1 MKKPSGPL
9 DDVLVVDL
17 TRLLPGPVATM
28 MLRTLGA
35 RVIKVE
41 TTTAPDMLRFLPPH
55 NDGVNVAFAALNQ
68 GKESVVLDLNSEE
81 GASVLQRL
89 CSKADILLTSARR
102 PWMEARGLSF
112 ESLQERNEKL
122 IYCTL
127 GSYRAGS
134 EREQLGGHDINF
146 LAVSGL
152 ARLLGR
158 SAPVLPQVQLADLG
172 GAQYAV
178 ICLLAALLE
187 RGKTGRG
194 RELHLSLEEGCDP
207 YTHLARQLS
216 RYTPRLTSVGPLAG
230 ESPVYRYYR
239 CSDGKFIAVGAIEPK
254 FQDRLKEILPLPTS
268 HWPDDLF
275 FESAEEVHGE
285 LEELFGGET
294 RQHWVDFFAPHDVC
308 FSPVLEISEVE
319 RDEAP
324 LQAHFAAEETTLIS
338 SFGGETRS
346 VLAELGC
353 TDAEID
359 GWSEAGVVVCQ

>member
-9 DDVLVVDL
+9 NDVLVVDL

-41 TTTAPDMLRFLPPH
+41 STTAPDMLRFLPPH
-55 NDGVNVAFAALNQ
+55 NDGVNIAFAALNK

-81 GASVLQRL
+81 GAGVLQRL
-89 CSKADILLTSARR
+89 CSKADILLTSARK
-102 PWMEARGLSF
+102 PWMEARGLGF
-112 ESLQERNEKL
+112 ESLRERNAKL

-134 EREQLGGHDINF
+134 ERELLGGHDINF

-152 ARLLGR
+152 AQLLGQ

-187 RGKTGRG
+187 RGRTGLG

-207 YTHLARQLS
+207 YTHLARELS
-216 RYTPRLTSVGPLAG
+216 RYIPQLTSVGPLAG

-239 CSDGKFIAVGAIEPK
+239 CCDGKFIALGAIEPK
-254 FQDRLKEILPLPTS
+254 FQARLKEILPIPTS

-275 FESAEEVHGE
+275 FEAAGEVHRE
-285 LEELFGGET
+285 LEELFGRET
-294 RQHWVDFFAPHDVC
+294 RQHWIDLFAPHDVC
-308 FSPVLEISEVE
+308 FSPVLETTEVKLE
-319 RDEAP
+319 EAP
-324 LQAHFAAEETTLIS
+324 LQVHFGAEETQVS
-338 SFGGETRS
+338 SLGGDTRA
-346 VLAELGC
+346 VLVELGH

-359 GWSEAGVVVCQ
+359 GWSAAGRLVCQ

>member
-1 MKKPSGPL
+1 MKPPPGPL
-9 DDVLVVDL
+9 DHILVVDL

-28 MLRTLGA
+28 MLTTLGA

-55 NDGVNVAFAALNQ
+55 NDGVNIAFAALNK

-81 GASVLQRL
+81 GAGVLQRL
-89 CSKADILLTSARR
+89 CAKADILLTSARK
-102 PWMEARGLSF
+102 PWMEARGLGF
-112 ESLQERNEKL
+112 ESLHELNEKL

-146 LAVSGL
+146 LSVSGL
-152 ARLLGR
+152 AQLLGT
-158 SAPVLPQVQLADLG
+158 SAPVLPKVQLADLG

-207 YTHLARQLS
+207 YTHLARELS
-216 RYTPRLTSVGPLAG
+216 RYAPQLTSVGPLAG

-239 CSDGKFIAVGAIEPK
+239 CSDGKSIALGAIEPK
-254 FQDRLKEILPLPTS
+254 FQARLKEILPIPTS
-268 HWPDDLF
+268 DWPDDLF
-275 FESAEEVHGE
+275 FEPADEVH
-285 LEELFGGET
+285 LEMEEMFGRQT
-294 RQHWVDFFAPHDVC
+294 REYWIDFFAPHDVC
-308 FSPVLEISEVE
+308 FSPVLEISEVQ

-324 LQAHFAAEETTLIS
+324 LEAHFPTEEKPVS
-338 SFGGETRS
+338 SFGGDTRV
-346 VLAELGC
+346 VLEELGC
-353 TDAEID
+353 TEAEID
-359 GWSEAGVVVCQ
+359 GWAQAGLLVC